1 MKKNKTMRAASALLV
16 AALLSTSIIS
26 GTFAK
31 YTSSAGAQDSARVAK
46 WGVTVTATGNEAF
59 EKSYKGTA
67 PNGNVDTV
75 FSKTSEKVV
84 APGTS
89 GTLLTY
95 EITGTPEVQTKVE
108 ATATLTL
115 KDWTIDADATYC
127 PLVFKVTRGNSTT
140 TYKLGTTENTEGNDK
155 VYTTTDALS
164 AAVVKAITDM
174 SKPTVNTNTSLQD
187 SITVT
192 WEWPFND
199 TDVSGAYQT
208 NIKDTALGD
217 KAAQSTA
224 PTISMTSSVTVTQI
238 D

>member
-67 PNGNVDTV
+67 PNENVDTV

-108 ATATLTL
+108 ATADL
-115 KDWTIDADATYC
+115 KLENWTINSNETYC
-127 PLVFKVTRGNSTT
+127 PIVFKVQRGNGAMVE
-140 TYKLGTTENTEGNDK
+140 YKLGADKDETNHIYNTTADLETAIEK
-155 VYTTTDALS
+155 T
-164 AAVVKAITDM
+164 ITDM
-174 SKPTVNTNTSLQD
+174 SNQTVAANASLAD
-187 SITVT
+187 SINVS
-192 WEWPFND
+192 WEWTYEAN
-199 TDVSGAYQT
+199 GNAYQT
-208 NIKDTALGD
+208 DTKDTALGNLD
-217 KAAQSTA
+217 TA